1 MSYFL
6 RRALGA
12 GQARSSYEYAG
23 LLVGANVLTLLLI
36 SAEIN
41 SYWHLRTMDDATA
54 ALSLLA
60 SLSVAW
66 ALYGTALV
74 IVGIQRRYAP
84 LRYLAIALLLLTVAK
99 VFLVDLSELGG
110 IYRIIGFMGLGL
122 CLLLGAWLY
131 QRFRGIIL
139 GDGD

>member
-1 MSYFL
+1 
-6 RRALGA
+6 
-12 GQARSSYEYAG
+12 
-23 LLVGANVLTLLLI
+23 
-36 SAEIN
+36 
-41 SYWHLRTMDDATA
+41 
-54 ALSLLA
+54 
-60 SLSVAW
+60 
-66 ALYGTALV
+66 LYGTALV